1 MNSPEKVPIEE
12 LIPHRGTIIMID
24 ALLEAAPKRG
34 VAAKKFRRQDYG
46 VRGHQVCET
55 ALIECLAQTTAAL
68 FGYGNRQSPGE
79 EGIGLLVGLSSF
91 SFARRPRL
99 DEPLLMEVWVG
110 KSFEKI
116 IMVKGKVF
124 AGEIGGECVA
134 RGEFKIYRKDEK
146 G

>member
-24 ALLEAAPKRG
+24 ALLEAAPERG
-34 VAAKKFRRQDYG
+34 VAAKKFRPGDYG

-68 FGYGNRQSPGE
+68 FGYGKRGGSGE

-91 SFARRPRL
+91 SFARLARL
-99 DEPLLMEVWVG
+99 DELLLIEVYPG

-134 RGEFKIYRKDEK
+134 RGEFKIYLKDEK